1 MALNHARLPIPP
13 PRHVAG
19 IIAMKR
25 WLVNMCYNIAY
36 LFPIRKGQVMALAFT
51 IVIALVLLVLGL
63 VGYIRDLRRG
73 LLALIGT
80 LAGASLVSFWAAPWG
95 LALAGSFVGGDPQ
108 RMIFIASCALLLWSA
123 LVVGYGGGTLLTR
136 AKDRPPFQQRLA
148 GALLGALNGVLIVAF
163 LLRFAITSQPS
174 LAEMIE
180 SSPLAKI
187 LFDGLPLLF
196 LGLAVAVTLA
206 VFVRG
211 IILFATRRAAPAAPA
226 AAPATSASAPTQRI
240 GDRDVL
246 DKVNSASRH

>member
-1 MALNHARLPIPP
+1 
-13 PRHVAG
+13 
-19 IIAMKR
+19 MKR
-25 WLVNMCYNIAY
+25 LIVNMCYNIAY

-51 IVIALVLLVLGL
+51 IVIALVLVVLGL

-136 AKDRPPFQQRLA
+136 VKDRPPFQQRLA
-148 GALLGALNGVLIVAF
+148 GALLGVLNGVLIVAF

-187 LFDGLPLLF
+187 LFDSLPLLF
-196 LGLAVAVTLA
+196 LGLAVVVTLA

-211 IILFATRRAAPAAPA
+211 IMLFATRRAAPAAPAA

>member
-1 MALNHARLPIPP
+1 MP
-13 PRHVAG
+13 
-19 IIAMKR
+19 
-25 WLVNMCYNIAY
+25 
-36 LFPIRKGQVMALAFT
+36 LAFT
-51 IVIALVLLVLGL
+51 IVIALVLLMLGL

-73 LLALIGT
+73 LMALIGT

-95 LALAGSFVGGDPQ
+95 QSLAGSFVGGDPQ
-108 RMIFIASCALLLWSA
+108 RLIFIVSCALLLWSA
-123 LVVGYGGGTLLTR
+123 LVVGYGGGMLLTR

-174 LAEMIE
+174 FAVMIQ

-206 VFVRG
+206 VLVRS
-211 IILFATRRAAPAAPA
+211 IVLFATPKAAPAAPA
-226 AAPATSASAPTQRI
+226 APAATSTSAPTQRI

-246 DKVNSASRH
+246 DKVNSASRR